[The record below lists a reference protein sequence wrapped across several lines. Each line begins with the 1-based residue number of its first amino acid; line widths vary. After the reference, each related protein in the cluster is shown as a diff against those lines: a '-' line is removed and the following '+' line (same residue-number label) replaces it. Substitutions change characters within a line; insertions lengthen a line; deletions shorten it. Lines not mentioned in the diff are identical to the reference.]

1 MVGDFSGTATRTKT
15 SRPCSWPNGWKVP
28 LRERVLMVCWVVV
41 MVVDVVLQLGRG
53 VEGRRKWRRDGRFG
67 AMKEWWCEIRVNGII
82 ETVRGRWGRL
92 W

>member
-1 MVGDFSGTATRTKT
+1 
-15 SRPCSWPNGWKVP
+15 
-28 LRERVLMVCWVVV
+28 